1 MNFIDLKKQYQ
12 RIKSDI
18 DNSVFEVLDDANF
31 IQGDQVK
38 KLEEKLS

>member
-1 MNFIDLKKQYQ
+1 MNFIDLKKQDQ

-31 IQGDQVK
+31 IQGDHK
-38 KLEEKLS
+38 KA